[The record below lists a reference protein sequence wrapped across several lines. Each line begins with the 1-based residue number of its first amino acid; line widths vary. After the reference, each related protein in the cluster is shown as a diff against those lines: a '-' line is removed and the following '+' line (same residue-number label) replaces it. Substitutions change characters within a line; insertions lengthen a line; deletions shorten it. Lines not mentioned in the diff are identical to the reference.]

1 MVENTTNI
9 SIALRRYPTTQTLLA
24 GKIPSTIIQ
33 PNFHEIEPIHDAF
46 RPMVQQQAFDAC
58 EMAIFTFLQACTFK
72 KPLVLLPV
80 VLAAR
85 FQHPCIVYNKNFH
98 DELTPA
104 MLPGKKVGVRS
115 YSQTTGAWVR
125 NILSTEHGLP
135 LEKIDWITFE
145 GGHLDEY
152 VEPDFV
158 TRAQEGSKLLPNL
171 MSGEVDAGILGN
183 DLPDDPCIEALIPN
197 ARNAGRASF
206 EKTGLVPI
214 NHMLVVKQDLADQH
228 PEIVRELYRLFRNS
242 KKAVLANPDEPDLR
256 PIGFEAIASSLQQVV
271 NLAVHQKLIREKL
284 SVDDLFAKARNILGT
299 DAGVLSDEC
308 ERASVWQ

>member
-1 MVENTTNI
+1 MAENITNI
-9 SIALRRYPTTQTLLA
+9 SVALKRYPTTQTLLS
-24 GKIPSTIIQ
+24 GKISSALIKLDFQ
-33 PNFHEIEPIHDAF
+33 EIEPIHGAF
-46 RPMVQQQAFDAC
+46 RPMVQQQVFDVC
-58 EMAIFTFLQACTFK
+58 ELAIFTFLQACTFK

-115 YSQTTGAWVR
+115 YSQTTGAWIR

-145 GGHLDEY
+145 DGHLDEY
-152 VEPDFV
+152 TEPDFV
-158 TRAQEGSKLLPNL
+158 TRAPKGSKLLPKL

-214 NHMLVVKQDLADQH
+214 NHMLVVNQDLAYEH
-228 PEIVRELYRLFRNS
+228 PEIARELYRLFRES
-242 KKAVLANPDEPDLR
+242 KQAVPANPDEPDLR
-256 PIGFEAIASSLQQVV
+256 PIGFEAIVPSLQQVV
-271 NLAVHQKLIREKL
+271 NLAVHQKLIPEKL
-284 SVDDLFAKARNILGT
+284 SVDDLFADARNILGT
-299 DAGVLSDEC
+299 EVG
-308 ERASVWQ
+308 

>member
-1 MVENTTNI
+1 MAENITNI
-9 SIALRRYPTTQTLLA
+9 SVALKRYPTTQTLLT
-24 GKIPSTIIQ
+24 GKISSTLMELDFQ
-33 PNFHEIEPIHDAF
+33 EIEPIHGAF
-46 RPMVQQQAFDAC
+46 RPMVQQQVFDAC
-58 EMAIFTFLQACTFK
+58 ELAIFTFLQACTFK

-98 DELTPA
+98 AELTPA

-135 LEKIDWITFE
+135 LEEIDWITFE

-152 VEPDFV
+152 IEPDFV
-158 TRAQEGSKLLPNL
+158 TRAPEGSKLLPQL

-183 DLPDDPCIEALIPN
+183 DLPDDPCIEAVIPN
-197 ARNAGRASF
+197 ARNEGRASF
-206 EKTGLVPI
+206 DKTGLVPI

-228 PEIVRELYRLFRNS
+228 PEIVRELYRLFRES
-242 KKAVLANPDEPDLR
+242 KQAVLANPDEPDLR
-256 PIGFEAIASSLQQVV
+256 PIGFEAIAPSLQQVV
-271 NLAVHQKLIREKL
+271 DLAVHQKLIPEKL
-284 SVDDLFAKARNILGT
+284 SVDDLFANARNILGT
-299 DAGVLSDEC
+299 EAG
-308 ERASVWQ
+308 